1 MNFSQRKELAIQI
14 EKPVDAKVP
23 NFLAKAHTDL
33 YTPMPDKVDGY
44 GQFPRPV
51 GQPY

>member
-23 NFLAKAHTDL
+23 KFLSKAHTDL

-44 GQFPRPV
+44 GQFPRPI
-51 GQPY
+51 GKPY